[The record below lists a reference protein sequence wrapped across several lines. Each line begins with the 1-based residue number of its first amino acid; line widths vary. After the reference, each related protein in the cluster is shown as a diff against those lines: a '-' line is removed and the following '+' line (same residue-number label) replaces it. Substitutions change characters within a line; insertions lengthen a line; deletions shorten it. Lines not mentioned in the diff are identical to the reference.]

1 MTNLAEKHTY
11 SETLAR
17 VYIYIYIS
25 NIYSKGKNTL
35 NKGIILENSY
45 IMQ

>member
-17 VYIYIYIS
+17 VYIYIYIEHLF
-25 NIYSKGKNTL
+25 KGK
-35 NKGIILENSY
+35 GY
-45 IMQ
+45 IK